1 MRNLT
6 VSNEEN
12 GREIFCCFT
21 GYRPSKFPFPLN
33 KKMSEFESLQ
43 NKLIDIIF
51 SLPKDA
57 CVTFYSG
64 MAMGFDIIA
73 AESVLLLKRAGRDV
87 RLVCVLPFEGQGDGF
102 SEPWHS
108 RYNKIIETADETV
121 VMSKEYYKGCYFK
134 RNAFLVDN
142 SDYVITWYDG
152 KPGGTASTL
161 KYAEKKGRR
170 IINLYDGRISSIC
183 KEIQT
188 AIGF

>member
-73 AESVLLLKRAGRDV
+73 AESVLLLKRAGRNV

-108 RYNKIIETADETV
+108 RYNKIIENADETV

-134 RNAFLVDN
+134 RNAFLV
-142 SDYVITWYDG
+142 I
-152 KPGGTASTL
+152 
-161 KYAEKKGRR
+161 
-170 IINLYDGRISSIC
+170 
-183 KEIQT
+183 T
-188 AIGF
+188 AIMLSPGTTVSPAEPLQRLNTPKKKVAV

>member
-33 KKMSEFESLQ
+33 KKISEFESLQ

-73 AESVLLLKRAGRDV
+73 AESVLLLKRAGRNV

-102 SEPWHS
+102 SEP
-108 RYNKIIETADETV
+108 
-121 VMSKEYYKGCYFK
+121 
-134 RNAFLVDN
+134 AFPL
-142 SDYVITWYDG
+142 
-152 KPGGTASTL
+152 
-161 KYAEKKGRR
+161 
-170 IINLYDGRISSIC
+170 
-183 KEIQT
+183 Q
-188 AIGF
+188 

>member
-1 MRNLT
+1 
-6 VSNEEN
+6 
-12 GREIFCCFT
+12 
-21 GYRPSKFPFPLN
+21 
-33 KKMSEFESLQ
+33 
-43 NKLIDIIF
+43 
-51 SLPKDA
+51 
-57 CVTFYSG
+57 

-73 AESVLLLKRAGRDV
+73 AESVLLLKRAGRNV

-108 RYNKIIETADETV
+108 RYNKIIENADEIV

-161 KYAEKKGRR
+161 KYAKKKGRR
-170 IINLYDGRISSIC
+170 IINLYDGRMSSIC